1 MAIPKNQKNSKYWD
15 LRSETEKAWII
26 QNIQNDEAF
35 NAKLK
40 EYYDRAIL
48 NINRTIE
55 SELSRLAI
63 KENIDIN
70 ELKQRV
76 KDFDV
81 QEYSIEAKRIVEEA
95 DRLRK
100 QGRNVTYEDFSK
112 EINERLRLYNATMR
126 INRQELLK
134 SLIGLNL
141 IELGANVDAD
151 LRQKLTK
158 DYTDEITRQA
168 GILGEFKHP
177 TWTSKEVAKIV
188 MAQTGAATFSKRIW
202 ANHDALKA
210 RLDAALSVA
219 LIQGQNP
226 RKMAKQLRDLVS
238 KEVTNARYATERI
251 ARTESARVQTQAQLK
266 SFRDNGYKFC
276 KWHAEPSACKICKEI
291 AENDSGYGVG
301 VYRVDEVP
309 SLPAHPNCRCGLGA
323 YWVDKE
329 KYLLQNETIKITQ
342 KDLKNVLSVDRN
354 LVNSKSF
361 HDKFERMNLRK
372 SVKEMLYQTS
382 LEILEHRDGTNSEDI
397 AAIDIRTGNR
407 LFLNMSA
414 IDESKVNPT
423 PEEYK
428 LIENNDDKVIL
439 IHNHPL
445 SGRPSWADIKTL
457 QLGKKYIDRSIIIGH
472 KGNVAEISL
481 SKRNKDIIKAFEK
494 WYNNYIRDGFTKQ
507 ESILKATDKLYEEK
521 VFRYVER

>member
-1 MAIPKNQKNSKYWD
+1 MLVVFFNALFPSCRAKRTRD
-15 LRSETEKAWII
+15 WII
-26 QNIQNDEAF
+26 QNIQSDEEF

-95 DRLRK
+95 DKLRK
-100 QGRNVTYEDFSK
+100 HGRNVTYEDFSK
-112 EINERLRLYNATMR
+112 AVNERLRLYNATMR

-141 IELGANVDAD
+141 IELGANVDSS
-151 LRQKLTK
+151 LRRKLTN

-177 TWTSKEVAKIV
+177 IWTSKEVAKIV
-188 MAQTGAATFSKRIW
+188 MAQTGSANFSKRIW
-202 ANHDALKA
+202 TNQDALKA
-210 RLDAALSVA
+210 RLDASLSVA

-226 RKMAKQLRDLVS
+226 RKMAQQLRDLVS

-251 ARTESARVQTQAQLK
+251 ARTESARVQTQARLK

-276 KWHAEPSACKICKEI
+276 KWHAEPSACNMCKEI

-301 VYRVDEVP
+301 VYRADEVP
-309 SLPAHPNCRCGLGA
+309 SLPVHPNCRCGLGA
-323 YWVDKE
+323 YWVDEKDRAEASRLERKKNTEKRVTINKE
-329 KYLLQNETIKITQ
+329 KQRKLTAEFRKNGGKVAKLNTI
-342 KDLKNVLSVDRN
+342 
-354 LVNSKSF
+354 
-361 HDKFERMNLRK
+361 
-372 SVKEMLYQTS
+372 
-382 LEILEHRDGTNSEDI
+382 
-397 AAIDIRTGNR
+397 
-407 LFLNMSA
+407 
-414 IDESKVNPT
+414 
-423 PEEYK
+423 
-428 LIENNDDKVIL
+428 
-439 IHNHPL
+439 
-445 SGRPSWADIKTL
+445 
-457 QLGKKYIDRSIIIGH
+457 
-472 KGNVAEISL
+472 
-481 SKRNKDIIKAFEK
+481 
-494 WYNNYIRDGFTKQ
+494 
-507 ESILKATDKLYEEK
+507 
-521 VFRYVER
+521 

>member
-1 MAIPKNQKNSKYWD
+1 MTIPKNQKNSKYWD
-15 LRSETEKAWII
+15 LRSEAEKAWIT
-26 QNIQNDEAF
+26 QNIQNDEEF
-35 NAKLK
+35 NVRLK
-40 EYYDRAIL
+40 GYYDRAIL

-55 SELSRLAI
+55 SELSRLSI

-95 DRLRK
+95 DKLRK

-141 IELGANVDAD
+141 IELGANIDVN

-177 TWTSKEVAKIV
+177 IWTGKEVAKIV
-188 MAQTGAATFSKRIW
+188 MAQTGSANFSKRIW
-202 ANHDALKA
+202 ANQDALKA
-210 RLDAALSVA
+210 RLDASLSVA

-226 RKMAKQLRDLVS
+226 RKMAQQLRDLDS

-323 YWVDKE
+323 YWVDEE
-329 KYLLQNETIKITQ
+329 KYLSQNETTKITQ
-342 KDLKNVLSVDRN
+342 KDLKNNLTVDRD

-361 HDKFERMNLRK
+361 HDKFEELTLPKQVR
-372 SVKEMLYQTS
+372 ETLYQVS
-382 LEILEHRDGTNSEDI
+382 MGMLEHRDGTNSEDL
-397 AAIDIRTGNR
+397 AAIDFKTGKC
-407 LFLNMSA
+407 LFLNTSTT
-414 IDESKVNPT
+414 DESRVNPT

-428 LIENNDDKVIL
+428 IIENNPNKVVL
-439 IHNHPL
+439 LHNHPKN
-445 SGRPSWADIKTL
+445 GRPSWADIKTL
-457 QLGKKYIDRSIIIGH
+457 QLGKAYVEKSIIVGH
-472 KGNVAEISL
+472 KGSVAEISL
-481 SKRNKDIIKAFEK
+481 SKRNIDIIETFNK
-494 WYNNYIRDGFTKQ
+494 WYNNYVNEGYTKQ
-507 ESILKATDKLYEEK
+507 ESVLKATDRLYDEEA
-521 VFRYVER
+521 FNYVRK